1 MGKGWTR
8 IKDVYDG
15 LFDEDLRVSF
25 LTNEMTLMEVD
36 VSKLCPK
43 IKINY

>member
-8 IKDVYDG
+8 ITDVYDG
-15 LFDEDLRVSF
+15 LSDEDLRVSF
-25 LTNEMTLMEVD
+25 LTDGMTLMEVD
-36 VSKLCPK
+36 VSKLYPK

>member
-8 IKDVYDG
+8 ITDVYDG
-15 LFDEDLRVSF
+15 LLDEDLRVSF
-25 LTNEMTLMEVD
+25 LTNEISLMEVD

>member
-8 IKDVYDG
+8 IMDVYDG

-25 LTNEMTLMEVD
+25 FINEMTLMEVD